1 MVSFDGIIGAWS
13 IFLKIDGGGE
23 IARVSDA
30 GEVRCHDLF
39 SGLMKGFSMIFFCD
53 EEGLGMGLTEPKLAQ
68 QGKVPK
74 TELQVCIIPTRPGGK
89 A

>member
-53 EEGLGMGLTEPKLAQ
+53 EDGLGMELTEPKLAQ

-74 TELQVCIIPTRPGGK
+74 TELQVCISPARPSGR